1 MESFAD
7 ALAMVT
13 ALRPEEPVYCLR
25 PQVLRDSAAQFL
37 RQFPGT
43 VMYAVKCNDH
53 PEVLAGL
60 HAGGVR
66 HFDVAS
72 LSEIVAASLLPGA
85 VSHYMHPVK
94 NRQAVELAYH
104 RHGVRTFALDHEEE
118 LDKILAVT
126 GGARDLTLVLRVA
139 MPRFDSVVCDLS
151 GKFGAEV
158 EAAPALLR
166 RIAATGNRAGLTFHV
181 GSQCLDP
188 VVYERALEI
197 CAGVLAQAGV
207 PVPVI
212 DVGGGFPAAYV
223 DTEPPPLSAFVAAI
237 RAGLARLPADPG
249 RTVFCEPGRALVAEA
264 CSLVVKVEFRRGHR
278 LYLNDGAYGS
288 LADMKLFGTVY
299 PVRLLRPG
307 GAGGRPAGFALFGPT
322 CDSYDSLPGTSLLP
336 EDVREGDW
344 IEFGQIG
351 AYSNVLQTRFNGF
364 EARRFVAVDD
374 RALRPASARAA

>member
-1 MESFAD
+1 MEVFAD

-25 PQVLRDSAAQFL
+25 PKVLKDAAAQFV
-37 RQFPGT
+37 QAFPGT

-60 HAGGVR
+60 QAGGLTD
-66 HFDVAS
+66 FDVAS
-72 LSEIVAASLLPGA
+72 LSEIEAAAALPGA
-85 VSHYMHPVK
+85 RSHYMHPVK
-94 NRQAVELAYH
+94 NRQAVALAYH
-104 RHGVRTFALDHEEE
+104 RFGIRTFALDHEEE
-118 LDKILAVT
+118 LAKILAET
-126 GGARDLTLVLRVA
+126 GDARDLTLVLRVD
-139 MPRFDSVVCDLS
+139 MPRFDSVCDLT
-151 GKFGAEV
+151 GKFGAETA
-158 EAAPALLR
+158 AAPALLR
-166 RIAATGNRAGLTFHV
+166 RIAASGNRAGLTFHV

-188 VVYERALEI
+188 GAYESALAI
-197 CAGVLAQAGV
+197 CGGILAEAGV

-212 DVGGGFPAAYV
+212 DVGGGFPTAYV
-223 DTEPPPLSAFVAAI
+223 GTEPPPLAAYVAAI
-237 RAGLARLPADPG
+237 QAGAARLPADPG
-249 RTVFCEPGRALVAEA
+249 RALFCEPGRALVAEA

-307 GAGGRPAGFALFGPT
+307 GAGRRMATFSLFGPT
-322 CDSYDSLPGTSLLP
+322 CDSYDSLPGGSSLP

-364 EARRFVAVDD
+364 EARRFIAVADD
-374 RALRPASARAA
+374 ALRPVRAKAA

>member
-25 PQVLRDSAAQFL
+25 PRVLREAAAHFM

-53 PEVLAGL
+53 PAVLAGL
-60 HAGGVR
+60 HAGGLR

-72 LSEIVAASLLPGA
+72 LREIEIAAALPDA
-85 VSHYMHPVK
+85 VLHYMHPVK
-94 NRQAVELAYH
+94 NRQAVELAY
-104 RHGVRTFALDHEEE
+104 RRYGIRSFALDHEEE
-118 LDKILAVT
+118 LDKILSAT
-126 GGARDLTLVLRVA
+126 GGARDLTLVLRVD
-139 MPRFDSVVCDLS
+139 MPRFHSVCDLS

-166 RIAATGNRAGLTFHV
+166 RIVASGNRAGLTFHV

-188 VVYERALEI
+188 GAYESALGI
-197 CAGVLAQAGV
+197 CGGILARAGV

-212 DVGGGFPAAYV
+212 DVGGGFPTSYV
-223 DTEPPPLSAFVAAI
+223 GTEPPPLPAFVAAI
-237 RAGLARLPADPG
+237 RAGLAKLPDDPD
-249 RTVFCEPGRALVAEA
+249 RAAFCEPGRALVAEA

-307 GAGGRPAGFALFGPT
+307 GAGGPAASFALFGPT
-322 CDSYDSLPGTSLLP
+322 CDSYDSLPGHAPLP

-374 RALRPASARAA
+374 AALRPASARAA

>member
-25 PQVLRDSAAQFL
+25 PRVLRDTAAEFQ

-53 PEVLAGL
+53 PAVLAGL
-60 HAGGVR
+60 HTGGLR

-72 LSEIVAASLLPGA
+72 LSEIEAVAALPGT

-104 RHGVRTFALDHEEE
+104 RFGIRTFALDHEEE

-126 GGARDLTLVLRVA
+126 GGARDLTLVLRVD
-139 MPRFDSVVCDLS
+139 MPRFDSVCDLS

-158 EAAPALLR
+158 EAAPGLLR

-188 VVYERALEI
+188 GAYESALTI
-197 CAGVLAQAGV
+197 CAGILARAGV
-207 PVPVI
+207 PVPVV

-223 DTEPPPLSAFVAAI
+223 GTEAPPLSAFVAAI

-249 RTVFCEPGRALVAEA
+249 RAVFCEPGRALVAEA

-288 LADMKLFGTVY
+288 LADMKLFRTVY

-307 GAGGRPAGFALFGPT
+307 GAGGKPASFALFGPT
-322 CDSYDSLPGTSLLP
+322 CDSYDSLPGTSPLP

-374 RALRPASARAA
+374 GALRPAAARAA